1 VPPTPPG
8 RLARPPDPAVR
19 QRAMVAL
26 LLGILSVFALL
37 GLGSNFHRGVYLVIF
52 SLAVGAGA
60 CWFGVTAL
68 RQARRA
74 ATWRPRGAIFGIVFG
89 AIGSVLSVILMIA
102 LAVFWTQLSQYS
114 RCVAGANTVS
124 AQQACQSQLNKS
136 VNGEIARIGT
146 GG

>member
-1 VPPTPPG
+1 
-8 RLARPPDPAVR
+8 VR

-26 LLGILSVFALL
+26 LLGVLSVFALL

-52 SLAVGAGA
+52 SLAVGGGG

-74 ATWRPRGAIFGIVFG
+74 ASWRPRGAIFGTVFG
-89 AIGSVLSVILMIA
+89 ALGSLLSVILLIVF
-102 LAVFWTQLSQYS
+102 AVFWTQLTQYS
-114 RCVAGANTVS
+114 RCLAGANTLS
-124 AQQACQSQLNKS
+124 AQQACQNQLNKS
-136 VNGEIARIGT
+136 VNGEIAKIGA